1 LTKENRLIHEISPYL
16 IQHARNP
23 IDWYPWGDEALERAK
38 AEDKP
43 ILLSSG
49 YSSCHWCHVM
59 ARESFED
66 EATAELMNENF
77 INIKVDREERPDLDA
92 IYMRAVVAMSGRGGW
107 PLTVFL
113 TPEGKPFFGGTY
125 FPPEERHGLPA
136 FRQVL
141 ESASRAYKQRKD
153 DIMGAA
159 QGVLAHILQQD
170 QSPGVPSAALSP
182 VMLDEAVKRLRQR
195 FDAAYGGFGV
205 APKFPQ
211 ATVLDFLL
219 RSYHRTG
226 NREALRMV
234 ERTLEKMAQ
243 GGMYDQL
250 GGGFH
255 RYSVDRQW
263 LVPHFEKML
272 YDNALLSRLYIRAY
286 QATGKPFYRKIAEET
301 LDYVAREMTSSEGGF
316 YSSQDADS
324 EGEEGK
330 FYVWTPG
337 EITAVLGEEEGAIFN
352 QYFAVTEEGNFHG
365 KNVLSTPRYPDVA
378 AHLAGVSQDR
388 FDDIIVRGRERL
400 LAAREERARPGRDDK
415 VITAWNGLMLASF
428 AEAARALHRDDYR
441 GLAVRNADFLLGAIR
456 HDSHLSRTYA
466 DGQARVRGYLED
478 YTCLSDG
485 LLALHEATFDDRWFT
500 EAQALVDAMLSRFKD
515 PAGAGFY
522 DTDGKEAL
530 ITRPRNWEDSSLPSA
545 NAIAAHVLL
554 RLAALTGNGAYEKP
568 AVDTLI
574 ALGHAASRYP
584 SAFAVR
590 ARSLPLSPR
599 GNRHRGRSCGPR
611 HPRVAGH
618 CFRTLP
624 SQQGGR
630 SGPPER
636 GRRPSDP
643 PACGKDSVGWTTDGL
658 RVSPLCL
665 PATRQYT
672 AGPGGPLA
680 REMGRLERSLCR
692 AS

>member
-584 SAFAVR
+584 SALGHLLCA
-590 ARSLPLSPR
+590 LDLYLSPPEEIAIVGDPAAQDTR
-599 GNRHRGRSCGPR
+599 ALLDIVFGPYR
-611 HPRVAGH
+611 PSKVVA
-618 CFRTLP
+618 L
-624 SQQGGR
+624 
-630 SGPPER
+630 GPPNEVADR
-636 GRRPSDP
+636 VIPLLAGRTRLDGRPTAYVCRRF
-643 PACGKDSVGWTTDGL
+643 ACQRPVNTPRDLADLL
-658 RVSPLCL
+658 R
-665 PATRQYT
+665 AKW
-672 AGPGGPLA
+672 
-680 REMGRLERSLCR
+680 ED
-692 AS
+692 